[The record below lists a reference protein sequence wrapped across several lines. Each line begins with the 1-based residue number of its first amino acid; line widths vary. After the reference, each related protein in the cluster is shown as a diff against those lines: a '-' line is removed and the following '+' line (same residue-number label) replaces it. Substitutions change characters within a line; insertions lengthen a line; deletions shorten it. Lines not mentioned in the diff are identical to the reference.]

1 MKKKIVST
9 KYAGTK
15 ISIKRERGKIIFRK
29 EPLNNMIFSNVIIWY
44 SSNFFLLKAEN
55 VSIIIAT
62 PIIPSPTYFMFL
74 FWINKDHRLSE
85 MKVIIF
91 KYKFR

>member
-55 VSIIIAT
+55 VS
-62 PIIPSPTYFMFL
+62 PSTKTDTMRKMTKKRMKL
-74 FWINKDHRLSE
+74 KRLNMSQLQKKKE
-85 MKVIIF
+85 VSK
-91 KYKFR
+91 

>member
-29 EPLNNMIFSNVIIWY
+29 EPLNNMIFYNVIIWY

-74 FWINKDHRLSE
+74 FWINKYHRLSE
-85 MKVIIF
+85 RK
-91 KYKFR
+91 

>member
-1 MKKKIVST
+1 MKQPPRQRTIKDERDEKI
-9 KYAGTK
+9 G
-15 ISIKRERGKIIFRK
+15 K

-62 PIIPSPTYFMFL
+62 PIIPSPKYFMFL

-85 MKVIIF
+85 RK
-91 KYKFR
+91 

>member
-29 EPLNNMIFSNVIIWY
+29 EPLNNMIF
-44 SSNFFLLKAEN
+44 
-55 VSIIIAT
+55 
-62 PIIPSPTYFMFL
+62 
-74 FWINKDHRLSE
+74 
-85 MKVIIF
+85 
-91 KYKFR
+91 